1 MEKFELQ
8 HQVQVKIKQRKF
20 HVPIKIH
27 GWLKF
32 CLFII
37 FIGSVMNV
45 LNYALTY
52 DPKYYGGYKFV
63 VAIEIF
69 MLSTLFIIGNYA
81 IYAFIKMKSNAVFY
95 AKLYFILTL
104 LINILSSIGTEKEL
118 IGFSIFNIIPP
129 LIWFFY
135 LTFST
140 QVKDRFPKE
149 VRKLSKK
156 DYTILAFF
164 IITAITLFCAGVNE
178 FNTRTNQLIKETD
191 LSENERSD
199 GRVIFKIPT
208 GFTIS
213 EKHIINNLTIFSL
226 KSENNDAIIITS
238 NLDTDTSQENFN
250 KSWESAQI
258 DELSKC
264 ELKEI
269 KDETI
274 KINDNLCILRT
285 SRYQSPTPV
294 TWQFALIFHKFTNK
308 VCMVSYYTFNDNQNE
323 FENFLKSIRFE

>member
-8 HQVQVKIKQRKF
+8 HQEQVKIKQRKF

-118 IGFSIFNIIPP
+118 IGFSIFNIIPS
-129 LIWFFY
+129 LFWFFY
-135 LTFST
+135 LTFSI

-208 GFTIS
+208 GFIS
-213 EKHIINNLTIFSL
+213 EKHIINNFTIFSL
-226 KSENNDAIIITS
+226 KSENNDTIILTS
-238 NLDTDTSQENFN
+238 NLYANTSQENFN
-250 KSWESAQI
+250 ESWKNSQI
-258 DELSKC
+258 AELSKY
-264 ELKEI
+264 ELKQI

-274 KINDNLCILRT
+274 KINDNLCIRRI
-285 SRYQSPTPV
+285 SRYQSPTPLI
-294 TWQFALIFHKFTNK
+294 WQFALIFHKFTNK
-308 VCMVSYYTFNDNQNE
+308 FCMVSYYTVKDDENE